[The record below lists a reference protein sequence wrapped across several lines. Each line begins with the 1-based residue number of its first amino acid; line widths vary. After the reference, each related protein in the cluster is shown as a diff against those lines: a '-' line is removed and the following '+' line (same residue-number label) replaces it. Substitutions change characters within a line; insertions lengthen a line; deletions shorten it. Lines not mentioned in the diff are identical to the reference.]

1 MKKLFSPLARVLI
14 GLTVTASG
22 SAFAANCRP
31 PCVLVEGG
39 VRPSSVIPGPD
50 EFSRK
55 GEIFSNAA
63 TVLNV
68 AGNAARQVS
77 LGNFGFQIG
86 RTTFNSVS
94 VHENGFVTFGAAF
107 AAVNAP
113 STNALIAAAAPTN
126 LSDLGSL
133 VIAPFY
139 ADLTSNPVAN
149 PNNNFIGNV
158 TIQFGSADPYAN
170 GPDGE
175 YSRADLQNAVRI
187 VWYGVTTQVGGGLAA
202 AGTTDQVFA
211 ELLLTEGFGPNR
223 EHINA
228 FSFRYGTFDS
238 PGQNSDGAI
247 SGFSF
252 GDQSFQYA
260 GPFRTG
266 APTYFELQDGSIIT
280 DLNVAAVPEPATWMM
295 MLLGF
300 AAIGVAARRRRRVAL
315 PA

>member
-1 MKKLFSPLARVLI
+1 MIRVSSGFYRVFAGAI
-14 GLTVTASG
+14 MMYAGTTAV
-22 SAFAANCRP
+22 ANCRP
-31 PCVLVEGG
+31 PCVVVEAG

-68 AGNAARQVS
+68 AGNASRQVS

-94 VHENGFVTFGAAF
+94 VHENGFVSFGAAV

-139 ADLTSNPVAN
+139 ADLTSNPIAN

-158 TIQFGSADPYAN
+158 TVQFGSADPYAN

-187 VWYGVTTQVGGGLAA
+187 VWYGVTTQVGGGFDV

-280 DLNVAAVPEPATWMM
+280 DLNVAAVPEPATWAM

-315 PA
+315 AA

>member
-1 MKKLFSPLARVLI
+1 MMYA
-14 GLTVTASG
+14 GTTAV
-22 SAFAANCRP
+22 ANCRP
-31 PCVLVEGG
+31 PCVAVEAG
-39 VRPSSVIPGPD
+39 VRPSSVIPESN
-50 EFSRK
+50 EFTRK
-55 GEIFSNAA
+55 GESFSNAA

-68 AGNAARQVS
+68 ANDGVQRIS

-94 VHENGFVTFGAAF
+94 VHENGFVSFGAAV

-133 VIAPFY
+133 IIAPFY

-149 PNNNFIGNV
+149 PNNRFIGNV
-158 TIQFGSADPYAN
+158 TVQFGMADPYAN
-170 GPDGE
+170 GPNGE
-175 YSRADLQNAVRI
+175 YSRDDLQNAVRI
-187 VWYGVTTQVGGGLAA
+187 VWYGVTVPVGGNRFD
-202 AGTTDQVFA
+202 TTDQVFA

-252 GDQSFQYA
+252 DDQSFQYA

-280 DLNVAAVPEPATWMM
+280 DLNVAAVPEPATWAM

-315 PA
+315 AA